1 MRFSFDPG
9 LTEAVVLREIERR
22 EQGGDPSL
30 FTAYHEHADRIYEFC
45 RAEERRPEFEKLHE
59 KFFRILGFADVIE
72 EAFEEFPELKSKVRE
87 VFVGS
92 AISRNEEGADLSRDL
107 QIIGIKIRIERFE
120 HLGAL
125 KGFLR
130 RELLHVCDMLD
141 EQFGYFPSDV
151 LGSMSGA
158 EQNMIRERFRLLWDI
173 YVDSRL
179 VRRGRGSAGWREL
192 RLLEFAAL
200 YRKLPERLRLSIFDR
215 LWQAE
220 RLTHAELLEMARDLN
235 KLAEKAEGC
244 EKPML
249 DLPEKEKMLMP
260 GAPCPLCR
268 FPTYAWSNELTVEII
283 KLIKQDSPAWEP
295 EQGACER
302 CVELYSLKACS
313 W

>member
-9 LTEAVVLREIERR
+9 LTEAVVWREIERR
-22 EQGGDPSL
+22 EQEGDLSL
-30 FTAYHEHADRIYEFC
+30 FATYHEYADRIYEFR
-45 RAEERRPEFEKLHE
+45 RAEERQPEFEKLHE
-59 KFFRILGFADVIE
+59 KFFRMLGFADAIE
-72 EAFEEFPELKSKVRE
+72 GAFEEFPELKSKVRE

-92 AISRNEEGADLSRDL
+92 ALSRSEEGADLSRDL
-107 QIIGIKIRIERFE
+107 QIIGIKIRVERFE
-120 HLGAL
+120 DLGTL

-130 RELLHVCDMLD
+130 RELLHACDMLD
-141 EQFGYFPSDV
+141 EQFGYLPPEV
-151 LGSMSGA
+151 LSSMPGA
-158 EQNMIRERFRLLWDI
+158 EQNLVRERFRLLWDI

-179 VRRGRGSAGWREL
+179 VRRGRGSADWREL
-192 RLLEFAAL
+192 RLAEFAAF
-200 YRKLPERLRLSIFDR
+200 YRKLPEHLRSRIFDS

-235 KLAEKAEGC
+235 KLVGRYERHA
-244 EKPML
+244 L
-249 DLPEKEKMLMP
+249 DLSGEERASMP